1 MSGQEG
7 LQRLASYLEQ
17 TRRQAVASIDVLNAR
32 ITELNDDVETQ
43 KNVSLQMEKERD
55 YYRNLVEQM
64 KLEGTRKWAFQERDD
79 WKALLES
86 TQEDRLRLQEEV
98 DRLTAELQ
106 VYRGED
112 RLENNG
118 SPSAALSHLYRPQSQ
133 YHHSQGNQD
142 VHNDRLIP
150 TNNGNGQD
158 DANSIDGEDGHT
170 EDEEGGSDRSADSS
184 QEKRSTNVM
193 ERILTID
200 TSGTGA
206 NLEPGRVLQS
216 PTKGMRDGQTNQQG
230 IMGWFFAPQDH
241 KSRNK
246 NPMMYI

>member
-32 ITELNDDVETQ
+32 ITELNDDLETQ
-43 KNVSLQMEKERD
+43 KQVSLQMEKERD

-86 TQEDRLRLQEEV
+86 TQEDRMRLQEEV
-98 DRLTAELQ
+98 DALTAELQ
-106 VYRGED
+106 SYRGD
-112 RLENNG
+112 TLQNNG
-118 SPSAALSHLYRPQSQ
+118 SPSSALSHLYRPQSH
-133 YHHSQGNQD
+133 YHHENPD
-142 VHNDRLIP
+142 AHNDRLIHS
-150 TNNGNGQD
+150 NNGNED
-158 DANSIDGEDGHT
+158 YVNSIDGEDGHT

-184 QEKRSTNVM
+184 QEKHPTHVL
-193 ERILTID
+193 ERLTID
-200 TSGTGA
+200 TLGTGA
-206 NLEPGRVLQS
+206 IEPGRVLQS
-216 PTKGMRDGQTNQQG
+216 PTKGMKDAQNKEG
-230 IMGWFFAPQDH
+230 ILGWLWAAPQDH
-241 KSRNK
+241 KNRNK